1 MAEQS
6 TGQALPVAQVREY
19 LTGLQARITQA
30 LEQVEGEGGARFLSD
45 TWSKGPGERLQ
56 GDGITRIMEGG
67 RVFERAGCGFSHVRG
82 PQLPPSATQHRPEL
96 AGGPVR
102 ALGGAPG
109 FPPPRPFFPSGRLG
123 EGRVG
128 EE

>member
-6 TGQALPVAQVREY
+6 TGQALPVARVREY
-19 LTGLQARITQA
+19 LTGLQARITEA

-45 TWSKGPGERLQ
+45 AWSKGPGERLQ

-82 PQLPPSATQHRPEL
+82 PHCR
-96 AGGPVR
+96 
-102 ALGGAPG
+102 
-109 FPPPRPFFPSGRLG
+109 PRPRSTGLNW
-123 EGRVG
+123 RVRRSRPWACPWSSIRAILLCPRYT
-128 EE
+128 